1 MKNKSFG
8 FVFAVITAILML
20 FQGIAVN
27 AYTESDDFSGIA
39 ADITEYKMNG
49 CGYDNVQGFVDG
61 WLADNAGASEA
72 DWYALCLS
80 KMDEP
85 DFSLYLDKL
94 EAASASSTLNA
105 TEKLRTAVVYNALGG
120 ENLNLSAIA
129 DASWNGLGIM
139 SEIYALIL
147 HNAAELSSAVTEDV
161 IINAILSRQL
171 SDGGWALSGSRSD
184 TDVTAMALQ
193 ALAPYMD
200 RADVNAA
207 TEAAL
212 GRLSGLQ
219 RDDGGFGSYGTLNAE
234 SCAQVIIALK
244 CLEIDPFTDIRF
256 VKNGNSAVDALL
268 AYRCESGGFSH
279 IQGSSENYLATV
291 QACMA
296 FTAMEFDEIFIYEPI
311 QRAEEAPVITTAA
324 TTSVSVNTTV
334 SVQSDTGTVNTDEAI
349 TAESKTEE
357 TSTVTTES
365 EGNETGTAVTVET
378 VTTTV
383 FSEKQ
388 NSESGTSEK
397 SEAVIGNTDDTENIN
412 SSNRKNGWK
421 IIAIITV
428 WGVFASA
435 QLYFAA
441 RKQFTLK
448 RLGIWAVTAALC
460 TGIVLA
466 VKIQTPE
473 EYYRR
478 NIDDVQ
484 PDSLTVTMSVSCE
497 TIKDE
502 LDGECIIIPE
512 TEFVLLENDTAF
524 TVLERVLAYN
534 EIPFDYNGTAGT
546 GVYVKGINGIYEM
559 DYGEMSGWMYTVN
572 GEFPDEGCGS
582 YEPRNGDVIKWLYTR
597 EIGHDIGA
605 EEYSE

>member
-1 MKNKSFG
+1 MKSKSFG

-27 AYTESDDFSGIA
+27 AYTKADDFSGIA
-39 ADITEYKMNG
+39 ADITEYKMNE
-49 CGYDNVQGFVDG
+49 CGYDNVQGFIDG
-61 WLADNAGASEA
+61 WLAENAGVNEA

-80 KMDEP
+80 RADEL
-85 DFSLYLDKL
+85 DFSSYLNRL
-94 EAASASSTLNA
+94 EAASASPSLNA
-105 TEKLRTAVVYNALGG
+105 AEKLRTAIVYNALGG
-120 ENLNLSAIA
+120 EKLNLSAIA

-147 HNAAELSSAVTEDV
+147 QSAAELSSSVTEDE
-161 IINAILSRQL
+161 IIAAILSRQL

-193 ALAPYMD
+193 ALAPYRD

-207 TEAAL
+207 AEAAL

-244 CLEIDPFTDIRF
+244 CLEIDPFTDSRF
-256 VKNGNSAVDALL
+256 VKNGLSAADALL

-279 IQGSSENYLATV
+279 TQGGSENYLATV

-296 FTAMEFDEIFIYEPI
+296 FTAVEYDEIFLFEPI
-311 QRAEEAPVITTAA
+311 RRAEEIPAVTTVVTKVTA
-324 TTSVSVNTTV
+324 VNTTV
-334 SVQSDTGTVNTDEAI
+334 SVNSDSGTVNTDEVV
-349 TAESKTEE
+349 TTESKTEE
-357 TSTVTTES
+357 ISTVTTDS
-365 EGNETGTAVTVET
+365 EEKEIGTAVPEET
-378 VTTTV
+378 ATTTV
-383 FSEKQ
+383 STVTE

-397 SEAVIGNTDDTENIN
+397 SAAVIGNTGDTENN
-412 SSNRKNGWK
+412 NDSDSKNGWK
-421 IIAIITV
+421 IIAIIAL
-428 WGVFASA
+428 WGVFVSA
-435 QLYFAA
+435 QFYFAA

-448 RLGIWAVTAALC
+448 RLGMWAVTAALC
-460 TGIVLA
+460 TGVVLA

-502 LDGECIIIPE
+502 LDGDYIIIPE
-512 TEFVLLENDTAF
+512 TEFVLLEDDTAF

-534 EIPFDYNGTAGT
+534 EIPFDYNGTPGT

-572 GEFPDEGCGS
+572 GEFPDEGGGS
-582 YEPRNGDVIKWLYTR
+582 YEPQDGDVIKWLYTR